1 MTAITVFRA
10 AVGYSEGMD
19 SVIQP
24 SCLECGE
31 RADRAFC
38 DLPADTLRDF
48 DGLKSVLVYPR
59 GTALF
64 REGHAAR
71 DIFVLCSGRARL
83 SVCSEAGR
91 RLTLRVAGPGEIL
104 GLSAALAGSAHEVTA
119 ELLENA
125 QVAVIK
131 RKDLLQFLRGH
142 REACL
147 QVVGLLSQDLH
158 IAYDRVRAVGLGRGR
173 RCRTVARVH

>member
-1 MTAITVFRA
+1 M
-10 AVGYSEGMD
+10 E
-19 SVIQP
+19 SVTES

-31 RADRAFC
+31 RSERAFC

-48 DGLKSVLVYPR
+48 DGLKSVGSYPR

-64 REGHAAR
+64 REGHPAR
-71 DIFVLCSGRARL
+71 EIFVLCAGRARL

-91 RLTLRVAGPGEIL
+91 RLTLRIANPGEIL
-104 GLSAALAGSAHEVTA
+104 GLSAALAGGSHEVTA
-119 ELLENA
+119 ELLEDS

-131 RKDLLQFLRGH
+131 RKDLLTFLRSH

-158 IAYDRVRAVGLGRGR
+158 VAYDRVRAVGLGRSR
-173 RCRTVARVH
+173 RSRAMVSVH